1 MTLRVG
7 VTGLP
12 EHQRYIGAINDIDL
26 IALPNVSIK
35 EAFFGCAETLA
46 FPTLTQIPQ
55 DLFNPIGAGE
65 W

>member
-1 MTLRVG
+1 

-12 EHQRYIGAINDIDL
+12 EHQRNNGTINDIDL

-35 EAFFGCAETLA
+35 QGKEAFLGCAESPA

-55 DLFNPIGAGE
+55 DLSTPSVLENGRR
-65 W
+65 